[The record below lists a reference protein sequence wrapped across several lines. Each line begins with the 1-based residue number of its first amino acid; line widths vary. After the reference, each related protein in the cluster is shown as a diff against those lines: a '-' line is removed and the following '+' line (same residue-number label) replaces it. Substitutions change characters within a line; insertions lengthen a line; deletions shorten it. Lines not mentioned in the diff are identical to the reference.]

1 MEMTNYASKGVA
13 NAGLAT
19 GIIGTSLG
27 ALNAIGG
34 LGALSGVVGGRTTE
48 HCINEDHCVNRYEL
62 NMTREND
69 RAIVEKD
76 LIIAQKDSELA
87 LAHAKE
93 NTREEIIGVYEQI
106 KKEMKEQDDRNAALF
121 AAVNQQLGAQAVQ
134 NQANKDS
141 FQILQERME
150 NRYATLDCAVQR
162 EVETRKANDN
172 LIVTYTNATFYPNRI
187 ASLAVDSTAGTTA
200 AHTYNPLPA
209 CDCNCC

>member
-93 NTREEIIGVYEQI
+93 NTRMRPCSPSSINSLVRKPCRIRPTKTVSKSCRSVWKTVAQTQI
-106 KKEMKEQDDRNAALF
+106 APYSVKWKLVRLMT
-121 AAVNQQLGAQAVQ
+121 
-134 NQANKDS
+134 
-141 FQILQERME
+141 I
-150 NRYATLDCAVQR
+150 
-162 EVETRKANDN
+162 
-172 LIVTYTNATFYPNRI
+172 
-187 ASLAVDSTAGTTA
+187 
-200 AHTYNPLPA
+200 
-209 CDCNCC
+209 

>member
-34 LGALSGVVGGRTTE
+34 LGALSGVVGGRTNDN
-48 HCINEDHCVNRYEL
+48 CINEDHCVNRYEL
-62 NMTREND
+62 NMAREND

-87 LAHAKE
+87 LARAKE

-106 KKEMKEQDDRNAALF
+106 KKEMNEQNDRNTALF
-121 AAVNQQLGAQAVQ
+121 ASINQQLGAQAVQ

-141 FQILQERME
+141 F
-150 NRYATLDCAVQR
+150 
-162 EVETRKANDN
+162 
-172 LIVTYTNATFYPNRI
+172 
-187 ASLAVDSTAGTTA
+187 
-200 AHTYNPLPA
+200 
-209 CDCNCC
+209 

>member
-87 LAHAKE
+87 LARAKE
-93 NTREEIIGVYEQI
+93 NTREEIVSVYEQI
-106 KKEMKEQDDRNAALF
+106 KKEMNEQNDRNAALSLTQMQPSTRT
-121 AAVNQQLGAQAVQ
+121 ALLLWLLIALLVQ
-134 NQANKDS
+134 PQHTLTIRFRFVIATANCS
-141 FQILQERME
+141 
-150 NRYATLDCAVQR
+150 
-162 EVETRKANDN
+162 
-172 LIVTYTNATFYPNRI
+172 
-187 ASLAVDSTAGTTA
+187 
-200 AHTYNPLPA
+200 
-209 CDCNCC
+209 